1 MTQPS
6 ITRGRRRRLAAM
18 STLAPLFVASFLL
31 AACSSQPGATTA
43 GQTQATTAAATAAA
57 TGSATQGTTLQLEVR
72 QDPTLGG
79 YLAGA
84 DGRSLYVFMK
94 DAGGTS
100 ACIGDCAASW
110 PPLTATSSDDVT
122 AGAGVTGAV
131 ATITRPDGTLQV
143 TLAGRPLYYFAAD
156 AAAGDV
162 TGQGVGGVWF
172 LASPAGAPVQGGGA
186 NPAATKKPCGGP
198 ACY

>member
-1 MTQPS
+1 MTQRRM
-6 ITRGRRRRLAAM
+6 TRERRRRPAIMA
-18 STLAPLFVASFLL
+18 TLATLFLASFVL

-43 GQTQATTAAATAAA
+43 GQAPASTAPAAAATSLATQATA
-57 TGSATQGTTLQLEVR
+57 LQLEVR

-94 DAGGTS
+94 DTGGTS
-100 ACIGDCAASW
+100 ACSSDCAASW
-110 PPLTATSSDDVT
+110 PPLTALSSGDVT
-122 AGAGVTGAV
+122 AGAGVTGSL
-131 ATITRPDGTLQV
+131 ATITRQDGTLQV

-172 LASPAGAPVQGGGA
+172 LASPAGTPVHGVSA
-186 NPAATKKPCGGP
+186 SPAATKKPCGGP